1 MSWQEVGSGSLH
13 KNESAQGKQPPYGG
27 PIEIDGKNYRLSAWV
42 NEKDGKRYFSIKV
55 NEQVQDDQPSIGQ
68 GSPKIMDEEIP
79 FCI

>member
-27 PIEIDGKNYRLSAWV
+27 PIEIDGKKYRLSAWV

-55 NEQVQDDQPSIGQ
+55 NEQVQNDPKAASSNTRPAVDDA
-68 GSPKIMDEEIP
+68 DIP
-79 FCI
+79 F

>member
-13 KNESAQGKQPPYGG
+13 KNESAQGNQPPYGG
-27 PIEIDGKNYRLSAWV
+27 PIEIDGKKYRLSAWV
-42 NEKDGKRYFSIKV
+42 NEKDGKKYFAVKV
-55 NEQVQDDQPSIGQ
+55 NEQVQDNQPSTGQ

>member
-27 PIEIDGKNYRLSAWV
+27 PIEIDGKKYRLSAWV

-55 NEQVQDDQPSIGQ
+55 NEQVQDEQPSTGQ
-68 GSPKIMDEEIP
+68 GSPRIMDEEIP